1 MSAIQAV
8 ARQQGKDAS
17 KAKVFANV
25 SIGEPNEAS
34 GFALSVDIKAEGVDE
49 ELLKTAHEVHLS
61 SCVSYHRADIGY
73 SFAHT
78 AVR

>member
-1 MSAIQAV
+1 LSAIHAI

-17 KAKVFANV
+17 KAKVFTNV
-25 SIGEPNEAS
+25 SIGESNEAP

-49 ELLKTAHEVHLS
+49 ELLKAAHEVIFS
-61 SCVSYHRADIGY
+61 FCISCYRADMHY